1 MADHPPQ
8 EYVPLARLRLIL
20 RLDEFGATD
29 APKPPD
35 RPPQLRTGKG
45 RTDQKLAVVERD
57 GRLILLGPEDTLTQE
72 GGPQAQ
78 VESADLRTHAIDVV
92 PVRISISRN
101 GIRTADTMSAT
112 VRFADLPVDPR
123 TVRAC
128 AVQAFVG
135 CVDPEQAA
143 RLAEEGKSPV
153 LPDEFEGPAGER
165 RSNLRFT
172 GWVDEWETEFAQSEV
187 PTVRIECTDNARLL
201 IEQEAPPKLAVAPDK
216 PIDRAVA
223 DYLSN
228 FPQFRGLAVEYRPAG
243 SERPKLSSALGKA
256 AHPPKLGPGPKGD
269 KLNIWDYLTDVCGA
283 LGHVCTV
290 DDLSVVIQR
299 VRTLYGSR
307 FSGRPDDPFRGRDLA
322 SGRHIDNRLFVYGL
336 NVQRPRIRRKF
347 ARVAPANIEVRCF
360 SPAKKRTLVVRFPAG
375 KGDRLKKI
383 SPGGA
388 ADQTWRV
395 FTVQGIE
402 SEEALRTV
410 AQGIYESV
418 GRNELEAEFETR
430 DLASVG
436 GDWSDPDALDCKPGD
451 AIDLET
457 RRDLEPPGSAG
468 GIEAAVRERPI
479 AFLREL
485 GFDESFA
492 GAYAEAVSNA
502 GLTTLFRVRTSSID
516 WDNEEG
522 VRLAFVAVNYVEVRA
537 DKALPGEEEGTTT
550 GDESFS
556 AASVGSPF

>member
-1 MADHPPQ
+1 M
-8 EYVPLARLRLIL
+8 
-20 RLDEFGATD
+20 
-29 APKPPD
+29 
-35 RPPQLRTGKG
+35 
-45 RTDQKLAVVERD
+45 
-57 GRLILLGPEDTLTQE
+57 
-72 GGPQAQ
+72 
-78 VESADLRTHAIDVV
+78 
-92 PVRISISRN
+92 
-101 GIRTADTMSAT
+101 
-112 VRFADLPVDPR
+112 
-123 TVRAC
+123 
-128 AVQAFVG
+128 
-135 CVDPEQAA
+135 
-143 RLAEEGKSPV
+143 
-153 LPDEFEGPAGER
+153 
-165 RSNLRFT
+165 
-172 GWVDEWETEFAQSEV
+172 
-187 PTVRIECTDNARLL
+187 
-201 IEQEAPPKLAVAPDK
+201 
-216 PIDRAVA
+216 
-223 DYLSN
+223 
-228 FPQFRGLAVEYRPAG
+228 
-243 SERPKLSSALGKA
+243 
-256 AHPPKLGPGPKGD
+256 
-269 KLNIWDYLTDVCGA
+269 
-283 LGHVCTV
+283 
-290 DDLSVVIQR
+290 
-299 VRTLYGSR
+299 
-307 FSGRPDDPFRGRDLA
+307 
-322 SGRHIDNRLFVYGL
+322 
-336 NVQRPRIRRKF
+336 
-347 ARVAPANIEVRCF
+347 
-360 SPAKKRTLVVRFPAG
+360 
-375 KGDRLKKI
+375 
-383 SPGGA
+383 
-388 ADQTWRV
+388 